1 METVELLPFSVPFGD
16 GTIDGM
22 VPLADGGAVVL
33 TGGALTRY
41 DAGGATI
48 ASVEVEDPA
57 SSIISLDDGLALGR
71 ADGTV
76 EIWDLDQM
84 EVARTVAGPNGVAG
98 SRFVD
103 GGRRIMLTDGA
114 GDTLLY
120 DLEADTSVGWLL
132 GQQAQN
138 ISGVPNITSDGAFA
152 WLAVDARFVKVPL
165 DPAAWRARACELA
178 GRELTAEE
186 WAALVPG
193 DERRRDICA

>member
-1 METVELLPFSVPFGD
+1 
-16 GTIDGM
+16 
-22 VPLADGGAVVL
+22 
-33 TGGALTRY
+33 
-41 DAGGATI
+41 
-48 ASVEVEDPA
+48 
-57 SSIISLDDGLALGR
+57 
-71 ADGTV
+71 
-76 EIWDLDQM
+76 
-84 EVARTVAGPNGVAG
+84 
-98 SRFVD
+98 
-103 GGRRIMLTDGA
+103 MLTDGA